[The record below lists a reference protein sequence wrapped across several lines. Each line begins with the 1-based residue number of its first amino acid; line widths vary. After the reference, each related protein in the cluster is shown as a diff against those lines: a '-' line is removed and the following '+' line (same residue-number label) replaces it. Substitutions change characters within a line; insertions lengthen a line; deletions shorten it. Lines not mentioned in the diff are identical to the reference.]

1 MKTYTFHVSIPDAGQ
16 AWRKVELTGEQ
27 TLQDLHIA
35 IQESLE
41 WELDDDIAFFLGD
54 DPPGDGQQYV
64 IFDIVD
70 DEEDFCHL
78 VKLNLETTHHSKV
91 PTAYNVRDGI
101 DMAILDFSQRQGIS
115 METLCLDRTT
125 ATNKSAPRNHSLRD
139 PSCSQK
145 SVKIDRYQ
153 TFQMVINEI
162 CFLTFQSIGST
173 KNQIQIGH
181 RQKVDI

>member
-54 DPPGDGQQYV
+54 DPLVDGPQYV

-70 DEEDFCHL
+70 EERDEEDR
-78 VKLNLETTHHSKV
+78 EE
-91 PTAYNVRDGI
+91 D
-101 DMAILDFSQRQGIS
+101 
-115 METLCLDRTT
+115 E
-125 ATNKSAPRNHSLRD
+125 
-139 PSCSQK
+139 
-145 SVKIDRYQ
+145 
-153 TFQMVINEI
+153 
-162 CFLTFQSIGST
+162 
-173 KNQIQIGH
+173 
-181 RQKVDI
+181 KVDADKEGDLGDEENAA